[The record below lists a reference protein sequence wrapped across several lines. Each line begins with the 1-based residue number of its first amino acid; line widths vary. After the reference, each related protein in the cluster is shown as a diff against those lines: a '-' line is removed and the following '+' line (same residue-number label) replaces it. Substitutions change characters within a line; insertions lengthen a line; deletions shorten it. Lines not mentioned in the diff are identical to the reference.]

1 MNVAIYDSSKKE
13 IGKKELPEQFEE
25 EFRPDI
31 IKRTVIAI
39 QNHNRQPYGAFSM
52 AGKQSSAVVSRRR
65 RDYRGSYGLGISR
78 VPRKVMSRSGTRM
91 NWVGAFAPGTVGGRN
106 AHPPKANKIWS
117 KKINRKERRM
127 AIRSALAATVLKEF
141 VAGRGH
147 QLPNNY
153 PFAVESRIESLEK
166 TKTVKDVLE
175 KLGFSEE
182 LKRTEERTIRAG
194 KG

>member
-1 MNVAIYDSSKKE
+1 
-13 IGKKELPEQFEE
+13 
-25 EFRPDI
+25 
-31 IKRTVIAI
+31 
-39 QNHNRQPYGAFSM
+39 
-52 AGKQSSAVVSRRR
+52 
-65 RDYRGSYGLGISR
+65 
-78 VPRKVMSRSGTRM
+78 M

-194 KG
+194 KGKMRGRKYKSKKGVLIVVGENCRLMTTAKNLHGIEVAEIKNINVELLAPGAQAGRLTLFTDGALAKLNKEKLFS